1 MYPDLV
7 VGKVYSK
14 EEIESIFDTK
24 FGLFIRGINLRYDDE
39 KNPYIILFSRQK
51 GPHDGVIID
60 NVLHYDGEGKDK
72 DQTLTTANKAL
83 MESVGTDRPIYGF
96 REVEGQNAWE
106 YLGVLKA
113 LDSEYKE
120 KNGFMTYEFKLKVPE
135 KEPEHPPEVA
145 PEAPAASYLEG
156 RDDKDYIIG
165 LLVIVIIAMFIIL
178 MYTLI

>member
-1 MYPDLV
+1 MYHDLI

-14 EEIESIFDTK
+14 EEIESIFDTN

-96 REVEGQNAWE
+96 SEVEGQNAWE

-113 LDSEYKE
+113 LDSDYKE
-120 KNGFMTYEFKLKVPE
+120 KNCFMTYEFKLKVPE
-135 KEPEHPPEVA
+135 KEPEAAKESSTAPPETYL
-145 PEAPAASYLEG
+145 AA
-156 RDDKDYIIG
+156 RDDRDYIIA
-165 LLVIVIIAMFIIL
+165 LLVVVIIAMFAIL
-178 MYTLI
+178 MYTLM